1 MTPAAEATTPRRRLP
16 VDERRSL
23 LLELGLR
30 LFGAR
35 GLDEVSVED
44 IAREAGVSAGLL
56 YHYFGSKREFHHEV
70 TAHALRRLTAATE
83 PDRTRPPGERL
94 VAGLVAYLE
103 HLRADTTGWSW
114 LLRGG
119 GSGDERVW
127 AIGEAYRRSIEEWV
141 YEVLPGPARTPL
153 TRLAVRGWIGSNTE
167 TALAWLD
174 TLPGA
179 AGGATRDT
187 PAGLSAGSAPDAG
200 SPSLA
205 AVVRLMVTVLVASLD
220 AAGVDA
226 GLLARLRAEADHALA
241 ALPV

>member
-1 MTPAAEATTPRRRLP
+1 MTSTDASAPRRRLP
-16 VDERRSL
+16 VDERRTM

-70 TAHALRRLTAATE
+70 TAHALGRLTAATE

-94 VAGLVAYLE
+94 VTGLVAYLD

-141 YEVLPGPARTPL
+141 YEVLPAAARTPL
-153 TRLAVRGWIGSNTE
+153 VRLAVRGWIGSNTE

-174 TLPGA
+174 GGEPGA
-179 AGGATRDT
+179 D
-187 PAGLSAGSAPDAG
+187 D
-200 SPSLA
+200 
-205 AVVRLMVTVLVASLD
+205 VVRLMVSVLLAALD

-226 GLLARLRAEADHALA
+226 GVLAGLQAEAVGALA
-241 ALPV
+241 ARGA

>member
-1 MTPAAEATTPRRRLP
+1 MTSTGAPVPRRRLP
-16 VDERRSL
+16 VDERRAM

-70 TAHALRRLTAATE
+70 TAHALGRLTAATE
-83 PDRTRPPGERL
+83 PDRSRPPGERL
-94 VAGLVAYLE
+94 VTGLVAYLE
-103 HLRADTTGWSW
+103 HLQADTTGWAW

-119 GSGDERVW
+119 GSGDERIW

-141 YEVLPGPARTPL
+141 YEVLPAPGGSPL
-153 TRLAVRGWIGSNTE
+153 VRLAVRGWIGSNTE

-174 TLPGA
+174 
-179 AGGATRDT
+179 GGE
-187 PAGLSAGSAPDAG
+187 PA
-200 SPSLA
+200 LA
-205 AVVRLMVTVLVASLD
+205 DVVRLMVTVLLAALD

-226 GLLARLRAEADHALA
+226 ELLARLRAEAQVALA
-241 ALPV
+241 GPAST

>member
-1 MTPAAEATTPRRRLP
+1 MTSADAPAPRRRLP
-16 VDERRSL
+16 VDERRTL

-70 TAHALRRLTAATE
+70 TAHALGRLTAATE
-83 PDRTRPPGERL
+83 PDRSRPPGERL
-94 VAGLVAYLE
+94 VTGLVAYLD
-103 HLRADTTGWSW
+103 HLQADTTGWSW

-141 YEVLPGPARTPL
+141 YEVLPAAARTPL
-153 TRLAVRGWIGSNTE
+153 VRLAVRGWIGSNTE

-174 TLPGA
+174 GGEPGA
-179 AGGATRDT
+179 D
-187 PAGLSAGSAPDAG
+187 D
-200 SPSLA
+200 
-205 AVVRLMVTVLVASLD
+205 VVRLMVSVLLAALD

-226 GLLARLRAEADHALA
+226 GVLARLQAEAVGALA
-241 ALPV
+241 ARGA

>member
-1 MTPAAEATTPRRRLP
+1 MTSADAPAPRRRLP
-16 VDERRSL
+16 VDERRTL

-70 TAHALRRLTAATE
+70 TAHALGRLTAATE
-83 PDRTRPPGERL
+83 PDRSRPPGERL
-94 VAGLVAYLE
+94 VTGLVAYLD
-103 HLRADTTGWSW
+103 HLQADTTGWSW

-141 YEVLPGPARTPL
+141 YEVLPAAARTPL
-153 TRLAVRGWIGSNTE
+153 VRLAVRGWIGSNTE

-174 TLPGA
+174 GGEPGA
-179 AGGATRDT
+179 D
-187 PAGLSAGSAPDAG
+187 D
-200 SPSLA
+200 
-205 AVVRLMVTVLVASLD
+205 VVRLMVSVLLAALD
-220 AAGVDA
+220 AAGVEA
-226 GLLARLRAEADHALA
+226 GVLARLQAEAVGALA
-241 ALPV
+241 ARGA